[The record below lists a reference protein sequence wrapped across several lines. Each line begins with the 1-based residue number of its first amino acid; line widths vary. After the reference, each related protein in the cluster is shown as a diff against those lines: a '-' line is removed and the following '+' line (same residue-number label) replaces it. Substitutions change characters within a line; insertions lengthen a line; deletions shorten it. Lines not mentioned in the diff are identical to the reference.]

1 MFFQRSKN
9 KYKDI
14 APKIYQNII
23 ERSRSKFFYL
33 NMDIDDSFESRF
45 DIIILHSFIIFYFL
59 KNFSEYEKMLSQF
72 LFDFM
77 FNDFDNNLREMGFG
91 DIAVNKKMKVFIT
104 AFYGRIANYSKG
116 IDQIQNNKGDGTLN
130 KAILNNIYKGKDKN
144 TKFLNFF
151 KRYIIKNLELFNS
164 RDLKIN
170 INERFKFLELK
181 NSKFSI
187 IYCLKKFKNLV
198 FVSLPLYILFFIA

>member
-1 MFFQRSKN
+1 MFSFKSKN

-14 APKIYQNII
+14 TPEIYQNII
-23 ERSRSKFFYL
+23 DRSRSKFFYL
-33 NMDIDDSFESRF
+33 NLNIDDSFESRF

-59 KNFSEYEKMLSQF
+59 KNISNDEKNLSQF

-116 IDQIQNNKGDGTLN
+116 VDLIQKNKDD
-130 KAILNNIYKGKDKN
+130 KILKQALSNNIYKGKESN
-144 TKFLNFF
+144 AQYINFF
-151 KRYIIKNLELFNS
+151 KQYIIRNLDFFNS
-164 RDLKIN
+164 RDLKTN
-170 INERFKFLELK
+170 INERFRFVNFPLEEHF
-181 NSKFSI
+181 NE
-187 IYCLKKFKNLV
+187 
-198 FVSLPLYILFFIA
+198 

>member
-1 MFFQRSKN
+1 MFSFIQKN

-14 APKIYQNII
+14 TPEIYQNII

-33 NMDIDDSFESRF
+33 NLDIDDCFESRF

-59 KNFSEYEKMLSQF
+59 KNISENEKKLSQF

-116 IDQIQNNKGDGTLN
+116 VDLIQQKKSDEILN
-130 KAILNNIYKGKDKN
+130 LAISNNIYKGKVSNGKYIS
-144 TKFLNFF
+144 FF
-151 KRYIIKNLELFNS
+151 KQYIIKNLDFFHS
-164 RDLKIN
+164 RDLKKN
-170 INERFKFLELK
+170 INERFRFIDFPLEEQS
-181 NSKFSI
+181 NES
-187 IYCLKKFKNLV
+187 
-198 FVSLPLYILFFIA
+198 

>member
-1 MFFQRSKN
+1 MFSLKSKN
-9 KYKDI
+9 RYKDI
-14 APKIYQNII
+14 TPEIYQNII

-33 NMDIDDSFESRF
+33 NLDIEDNFESRF

-59 KNFSEYEKMLSQF
+59 KDISDDEKKLSQF

-77 FNDFDNNLREMGFG
+77 FDDFDNNLREMGFG

-116 IDQIQNNKGDGTLN
+116 VDQIKNHSEDEILN
-130 KAILNNIYKGKDKN
+130 QAIINNIYKGKKIN
-144 TKFLNFF
+144 TRFLNSF
-151 KRYIIKNLELFNS
+151 KQYIIENLEFFNS

-170 INERFKFLELK
+170 INDRFKFIDFPLEEQI
-181 NSKFSI
+181 NER
-187 IYCLKKFKNLV
+187 
-198 FVSLPLYILFFIA
+198 

>member
-1 MFFQRSKN
+1 MFSLKSKN
-9 KYKDI
+9 KYKYI
-14 APKIYQNII
+14 APEIYQNII

-33 NMDIDDSFESRF
+33 NLEIEDNFESRF
-45 DIIILHSFIIFYFL
+45 DIIILHSFLIFYFL
-59 KNFSEYEKMLSQF
+59 KEISDDEKMLSQF

-77 FNDFDNNLREMGFG
+77 FEDFDNNLREMGFG

-116 IDQIQNNKGDGTLN
+116 VDQIKNNLEDEILN
-130 KAILNNIYKGKDKN
+130 QAIKNNIYKGKNIN

-151 KRYIIKNLELFNS
+151 KQYIIENLEFFSS

-170 INERFKFLELK
+170 INERFKFIDFPLK
-181 NSKFSI
+181 EQISEE
-187 IYCLKKFKNLV
+187 
-198 FVSLPLYILFFIA
+198 

>member
-1 MFFQRSKN
+1 MFSLRSKN

-14 APKIYQNII
+14 TPEIYQNII

-33 NMDIDDSFESRF
+33 NMDIEDSFESRF

-59 KNFSEYEKMLSQF
+59 KDISDDEKKLSQL

-77 FNDFDNNLREMGFG
+77 FEDFDNNLREMGFG

-116 IDQIQNNKGDGTLN
+116 VDKIKNNLEDEILN
-130 KAILNNIYKGKDKN
+130 QAIKNNIYKGKDTN
-144 TKFLNFF
+144 TRFLNFF
-151 KRYIIKNLELFNS
+151 KQYIMGNLEFFDS
-164 RDLKIN
+164 KDLKIN
-170 INERFKFLELK
+170 INERFKFIDFPLK
-181 NSKFSI
+181 EQINEG
-187 IYCLKKFKNLV
+187 
-198 FVSLPLYILFFIA
+198 

>member
-1 MFFQRSKN
+1 MFSLKSNN

-14 APKIYQNII
+14 TPKIYQNII

-59 KNFSEYEKMLSQF
+59 KNFSDNEKKLSQF

-104 AFYGRIANYSKG
+104 AFYGRIANYSQG
-116 IDQIQNNKGDGTLN
+116 VDQIQNNKNEKILN
-130 KAILNNIYKGKDKN
+130 KAVLNNIYKGKNSNN
-144 TKFLNFF
+144 TKLKFF
-151 KRYIIKNLELFNS
+151 REYIIRNLEFFNS
-164 RDLKIN
+164 RSLEIN
-170 INERFKFLELK
+170 IEENF
-181 NSKFSI
+181 N
-187 IYCLKKFKNLV
+187 
-198 FVSLPLYILFFIA
+198 FIDFPSQE

>member
-1 MFFQRSKN
+1 MFSLRPKN

-14 APKIYQNII
+14 IPEIYQIII

-59 KNFSEYEKMLSQF
+59 KNRSDEEKKLSQF

-77 FNDFDNNLREMGFG
+77 FEDFDNNLREMGFG

-104 AFYGRIANYSKG
+104 AFYGRIATYSKG
-116 IDQIQNNKGDGTLN
+116 VDQLQNKKGDDILN
-130 KAILNNIYKGKDKN
+130 QAILNNIYKGKELN
-144 TKFLNFF
+144 PQFLYFF
-151 KRYIIKNLELFNS
+151 KQYIISNLDFFNS
-164 RDLKIN
+164 RDLKTNIKDRFKFIN
-170 INERFKFLELK
+170 FPQEEQINER
-181 NSKFSI
+181 
-187 IYCLKKFKNLV
+187 
-198 FVSLPLYILFFIA
+198 

>member
-1 MFFQRSKN
+1 MFSLKSNN

-14 APKIYQNII
+14 TPKIYQNII

-59 KNFSEYEKMLSQF
+59 KNFSDNEKKLSQF

-104 AFYGRIANYSKG
+104 AFYGRIANYSQG
-116 IDQIQNNKGDGTLN
+116 VDQIQNNKNEKILN
-130 KAILNNIYKGKDKN
+130 KAVLNNIYKGKNSND
-144 TKFLNFF
+144 TKLKFF
-151 KRYIIKNLELFNS
+151 REYIIRNIEFFNS
-164 RDLKIN
+164 RSLEIN
-170 INERFKFLELK
+170 IEENF
-181 NSKFSI
+181 N
-187 IYCLKKFKNLV
+187 
-198 FVSLPLYILFFIA
+198 FIDFPSQE

>member
-1 MFFQRSKN
+1 MFSLRSKN

-14 APKIYQNII
+14 TPEIYQNII

-33 NMDIDDSFESRF
+33 NMAIEDSFESRF

-59 KNFSEYEKMLSQF
+59 KEISDDEKKLSQF

-77 FNDFDNNLREMGFG
+77 FEDFDNNLREMGFG

-116 IDQIQNNKGDGTLN
+116 VDQIKNNLKDEILN
-130 KAILNNIYKGKDKN
+130 QAIINNIYKGKDTN
-144 TKFLNFF
+144 TRFLNFF
-151 KRYIIKNLELFNS
+151 KQYIMGNLEFFDS
-164 RDLKIN
+164 KDLKIN
-170 INERFKFLELK
+170 INERFKFIDFPLK
-181 NSKFSI
+181 EQINER
-187 IYCLKKFKNLV
+187 
-198 FVSLPLYILFFIA
+198 

>member
-1 MFFQRSKN
+1 MFSLKSKN

-14 APKIYQNII
+14 TPEIYQNII

-33 NMDIDDSFESRF
+33 NLNIDDSFESRF

-59 KNFSEYEKMLSQF
+59 KNFSDKEKELSQL

-116 IDQIQNNKGDGTLN
+116 VDQINNDNNEKILN
-130 KAILNNIYKGKDKN
+130 KAILNNIYKGK
-144 TKFLNFF
+144 
-151 KRYIIKNLELFNS
+151 ELKGNK
-164 RDLKIN
+164 LKIGN
-170 INERFKFLELK
+170 IING
-181 NSKFSI
+181 I
-187 IYCLKKFKNLV
+187 
-198 FVSLPLYILFFIA
+198 

>member
-1 MFFQRSKN
+1 MFSFASKN

-14 APKIYQNII
+14 IPEIYQNII

-33 NMDIDDSFESRF
+33 NMDIEDSFESRF

-59 KNFSEYEKMLSQF
+59 KDITDDEKKLSQL

-77 FNDFDNNLREMGFG
+77 FEDFDNNLREMGFG

-116 IDQIQNNKGDGTLN
+116 VDQIKNNLKDEILN
-130 KAILNNIYKGKDKN
+130 QAIINNIYKGKDTN
-144 TKFLNFF
+144 TRFLNFF
-151 KRYIIKNLELFNS
+151 KQYIMGNLEFFDS
-164 RDLKIN
+164 KDLKIN
-170 INERFKFLELK
+170 INERFKFIDFPLK
-181 NSKFSI
+181 EQINER
-187 IYCLKKFKNLV
+187 
-198 FVSLPLYILFFIA
+198 

>member
-1 MFFQRSKN
+1 MFSFASKN

-14 APKIYQNII
+14 TPEIYQNII

-33 NMDIDDSFESRF
+33 NMDIEDSFESRF

-59 KNFSEYEKMLSQF
+59 KDITDDEKKLSQL

-77 FNDFDNNLREMGFG
+77 FEDFDNNLREMGFG

-116 IDQIQNNKGDGTLN
+116 VDQIKNNLKDEILN
-130 KAILNNIYKGKDKN
+130 QAIINNIYKGKDTN
-144 TKFLNFF
+144 TRFLNFF
-151 KRYIIKNLELFNS
+151 KQYIMGNLEFFDS
-164 RDLKIN
+164 KDLKIN
-170 INERFKFLELK
+170 INERFKFIDFPLK
-181 NSKFSI
+181 EQINER
-187 IYCLKKFKNLV
+187 
-198 FVSLPLYILFFIA
+198 

>member
-1 MFFQRSKN
+1 MFSLKSKN

-14 APKIYQNII
+14 TPGIYQNII

-33 NMDIDDSFESRF
+33 DMDIDDSFESRF

-59 KNFSEYEKMLSQF
+59 KNISDNEKKLSQF

-77 FNDFDNNLREMGFG
+77 FEDFDNNLREMGFG

-104 AFYGRIANYSKG
+104 AFYGRIANYSKA
-116 IDQIQNNKGDGTLN
+116 IDQIKNNSDDGILN
-130 KAILNNIYKGKDKN
+130 QAILNNIYKGKKAN
-144 TKFLNFF
+144 TQFLKFF
-151 KRYIIKNLELFNS
+151 KKYIIGNLEFFNS

-170 INERFKFLELK
+170 INERFKFIDLP
-181 NSKFSI
+181 
-187 IYCLKKFKNLV
+187 FKEQNNER
-198 FVSLPLYILFFIA
+198 